1 VGEYTEKYAAAVS
14 LMKNKKADSTPH
26 SDTDLLSHLRDTADL
41 LKSWGNSGDV
51 CLAGL
56 CHAVYGTEGFR
67 QSMLDIGERETL
79 VQIIGPTAEAL
90 VYFYASA
97 ERNFFSPSINRERVM
112 FRDRFTGEVF
122 EPNETMLRHC
132 LELMLANDIE
142 ISSRWEQFQRYT
154 QPYNSEL
161 FTRCKDYVSD
171 AGFNSLCKV
180 YNVGHEAAT

>member
-1 VGEYTEKYAAAVS
+1 VGEYTEKYDAAVLFMQS
-14 LMKNKKADSTPH
+14 KKADNMPH
-26 SDTDLLSHLRDTADL
+26 SDSDLLSHLRDTADL
-41 LKSWGNSGDV
+41 LESWGNSEDI

-56 CHAVYGTEGFR
+56 CHAVYGTEGFKN
-67 QSMLDIGERETL
+67 SMLDISEREIL
-79 VQIIGPTAEAL
+79 VQIIGEAAEEL

-97 ERNFFSPSINRERVM
+97 ERDSFSPSINRERVK

-142 ISSRWEQFQRYT
+142 ISSRWEQFRRYT

-161 FTRCKDYVSD
+161 FTRCKNYVSE
-171 AGFNSLCKV
+171 AGFDSMCKV
-180 YNVGHEAAT
+180 YDVGHEAAS